1 MFKCCCFSQ
10 RVLIG
15 TGSGSGLALLFGSDG
30 FQMEAPCNMVS
41 ANNKV

>member
-1 MFKCCCFSQ
+1 MFKYCCFSQ
-10 RVLIG
+10 RVLIS

-30 FQMEAPCNMVS
+30 FQMESNMVS